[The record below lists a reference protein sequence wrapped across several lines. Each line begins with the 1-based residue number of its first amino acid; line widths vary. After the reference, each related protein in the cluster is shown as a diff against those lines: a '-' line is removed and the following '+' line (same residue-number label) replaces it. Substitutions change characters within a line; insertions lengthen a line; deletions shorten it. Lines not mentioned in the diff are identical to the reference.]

1 MKKLVTAAAMG
12 SALVM
17 ANAVQAGSVE
27 GLGIGAG
34 YGLFS
39 GPTLELNYPINDVL
53 QVRGALSSG
62 MALSESTN
70 DTDID
75 YDVESDG
82 GINRLALD
90 YHPFGGAFFLSAGY
104 AVNNFNLSALGT
116 SSAGQ
121 SVEIGD
127 TTYDVDAD
135 VALNGQLDWESG
147 ATISLGW
154 GHSPAQG
161 WGAMI
166 ELGAIFTGVPDVALS
181 GTGTVDANDGNGPQD
196 VSSSQL
202 VQDALNKEEDKIKN
216 DVGDYDFLPIL
227 QAGVTYRF

>member
-17 ANAVQAGSVE
+17 ANTVQAASVE

-53 QVRGALSSG
+53 QVRGALSAG
-62 MALSESTN
+62 MGINETTS
-70 DTDID
+70 DTEIE
-75 YDVESDG
+75 YDVKLDG

-104 AVNNFNLSALGT
+104 AVNNFNVKANAHEQSEFVVGDNTYNGNVYLDGQIDWDSAPTL
-116 SSAGQ
+116 
-121 SVEIGD
+121 
-127 TTYDVDAD
+127 
-135 VALNGQLDWESG
+135 
-147 ATISLGW
+147 SLGW

-161 WGAMI
+161 WGAMV
-166 ELGAIFTGVPDVALS
+166 ELGAIFTGSGQVDLNATGNVNGTDV
-181 GTGTVDANDGNGPQD
+181 TQD
-196 VSSSQL
+196 SDFQADL
-202 VQDALNKEEDKIKN
+202 IREEKKLQD